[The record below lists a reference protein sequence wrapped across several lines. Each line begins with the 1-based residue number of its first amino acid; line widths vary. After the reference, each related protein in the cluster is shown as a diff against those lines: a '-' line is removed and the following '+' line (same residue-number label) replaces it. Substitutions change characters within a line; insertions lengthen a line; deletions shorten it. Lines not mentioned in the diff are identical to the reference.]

1 MVSYLSIYRKALGIE
16 RGNDF
21 MSKKVNVT
29 VFFGDNFDYV
39 LNKSYDF
46 IMAETRK
53 DEKTLANIK
62 KRKKSE
68 KGA

>member
-1 MVSYLSIYRKALGIE
+1 
-16 RGNDF
+16 
-21 MSKKVNVT
+21 MSKKVNVK
-29 VFFGDNFDYV
+29 VFIGDNFDYV

-53 DEKTLANIK
+53 DEKALTAIQ
-62 KRKKSE
+62 KRKESE

>member
-1 MVSYLSIYRKALGIE
+1 
-16 RGNDF
+16 

>member
-1 MVSYLSIYRKALGIE
+1 
-16 RGNDF
+16 
-21 MSKKVNVT
+21 MSKKVNVK
-29 VFFGDNFDYV
+29 VVVGDNFDYA

-53 DEKTLANIK
+53 DEKALASIK
-62 KRKKSE
+62 KGQKSE